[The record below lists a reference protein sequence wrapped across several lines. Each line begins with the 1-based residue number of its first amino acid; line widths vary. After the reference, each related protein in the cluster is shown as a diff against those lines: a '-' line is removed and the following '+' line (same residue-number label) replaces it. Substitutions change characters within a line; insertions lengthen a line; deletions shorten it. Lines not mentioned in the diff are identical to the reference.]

1 MTMATFV
8 LIHGAG
14 DAGWYWHLVE
24 QELRQRGHD
33 TLAPDLPCDDDSA
46 GLAEYTDTVVAAIGS
61 RRRLIVVAQSFGG
74 FTAPLVA
81 ARVPVEM
88 LVLVTAMLPAP
99 GESPDDWPVNT
110 GFGEVMGQQEQ
121 RYSGGDRFYQ
131 DVPPALAD
139 QARRHARDQSGTP
152 GHAPWPLDGWPP
164 VATRFVLCTEDRF
177 FPPEFMRRVVA
188 SRLGVVPDEIAAGHT
203 VALSRPKELAS
214 LLVSYL
220 PDHLQ

>member
-1 MTMATFV
+1 MATFV

-33 TLAPDLPCDDDSA
+33 TLAPDLPCDDGSA
-46 GLAEYTDTVVAAIGS
+46 GLAEYTDTVVKAIGD
-61 RRRLIVVAQSFGG
+61 RRDLIVVAQSFGG

-81 ARVPVEM
+81 ARIPVDM
-88 LVLVTAMLPAP
+88 LVLVTAMLPVPGEAP
-99 GESPDDWPVNT
+99 GDWSANT
-110 GFGEVMGQQEQ
+110 GFDQVMGQQEQ
-121 RYSGGDRFYQ
+121 RYAGKDRFYQ

-152 GHAPWPLDGWPP
+152 GDAPWPLDGWPP
-164 VATRFVLCTEDRF
+164 VPTRFVLCTEDRF

-188 SRLGVVPDEIAAGHT
+188 SRLGIVPDEIAAGHA

-220 PDHLQ
+220 CDHSQ